1 MFASWAYLDTV
12 SSTMDL
18 EFFISRGKKLLS
30 LFVIVASLSS
40 SYLSIFHPPQETTA
54 ASRQVFCRCFKSEIP
69 HPSSKG
75 KDVRTYHFSFQGS
88 SGFQEAGGKTTNHH
102 KTYNLLQYV
111 LYNLN
116 LNQISAIVK
125 ENNCFIQTKHKN
137 LSSPHTINIK
147 RSGKRKHDKD
157 EKKYNLHTA
166 E

>member
-88 SGFQEAGGKTTNHH
+88 SGFQEAGGKTIKHKYH

-116 LNQISAIVK
+116 LKHIAAFVK
-125 ENNCFIQTKHKN
+125 KNNCFIQTKQLN
-137 LSSPHTINIK
+137 FLILMLLI
-147 RSGKRKHDKD
+147 
-157 EKKYNLHTA
+157 
-166 E
+166 